1 MSPSVSQTTL
11 SFFVTPSLPKAARRL
26 AGVGRLALSKGR
38 RRQGC
43 RRRRRPS
50 VRLSVRVARRPLAL
64 AGAGA
69 RLLLLLLLS
78 SLLSPCVS
86 APATAAG
93 GGGGGSRV
101 KADWILGGGRHGRGR
116 AHLSVCQKVHWQN
129 SRRARGAVQ
138 QYAGKTAPST
148 KHFQCSFPVGTFS
161 LLCHSLPT
169 SPRTSALTKV
179 FPGRV

>member
-26 AGVGRLALSKGR
+26 SGVGRLALSKGR
-38 RRQGC
+38 RRQG
-43 RRRRRPS
+43 RRRRPS

-69 RLLLLLLLS
+69 RLLLLLLS

-86 APATAAG
+86 APAPAA

-169 SPRTSALTKV
+169 SPRTSAMTKV